1 MCSFVK
7 ASLMLTCF
15 DKKKN
20 DGHVEVPD
28 LITPGRWH
36 FLTITHTHRQI
47 RGSKL
52 DVYLNAELRQSL
64 KLAYPNTSLMAPVV
78 KSLIGMRESYGS
90 SSLRVLLGPTALF
103 GQALPANIIANIHSV
118 DEYDALVFQFNSYIS
133 SSSTSSG
140 VTVSSG
146 PSSGGPGSSLILGS
160 SSADGLLLAYDA
172 RHCDRFKGVCYDSS
186 GNGNH
191 AEAASAG
198 VRLRHASTFKQSV
211 AQLGGP
217 LICLPLLVASRGSGS
232 SDKAAS
238 GELADFSEISAQF
251 DEDSEFLQHMSDLIA
266 RPLGVKCIPKVL
278 LLIAEIM
285 RHSLVNKFIFRRNQG
300 VRLTALLVRSLPPR
314 YLTSDLLVAI
324 ERLRSAVI
332 SDRTLSDEIYKF
344 LLFNFRVWV
353 NAPVELQ
360 ETVFDK
366 LEIMTR
372 KDESSFSAVSTRH
385 FLRCL
390 SWIYWKDSQNTSLRR
405 AKQYTPDEIDLLR
418 KRVLAIIKIVLCE
431 AQAPSKPTGAT
442 SVITRATAVSKG
454 KEQKSQLSFESTRTL
469 IYCMIGKPTNPMLT
483 GVHPDGTPITPE
495 NGEHS
500 LAVAFSA
507 VAKSISEGEAEAGS
521 AVENVPEAD
530 LPDLLQLLIELS
542 VEPSAPEGL
551 LDLFARLGGL
561 RIWLP
566 LLEFSNDAI
575 RVMTLRLLRTY
586 LFLKCGCS
594 SDREKANSPDKI
606 HLSVGDAYLIMLALK
621 PEESP
626 VTMGVYSEM
635 LLTIL
640 GIQVSESDMKALDG
654 KTEAFDSLIDEESLA
669 GATIWH
675 GNMMFPFLSMV
686 RSSPMPIR
694 VVAIRHLMIIF
705 GSATVA
711 STINRHYLIFN
722 SISSMN
728 GTATVSST
736 TEQIPIIEAILSLR
750 GADSEQTRA
759 TTSPQSLFG
768 VPLKGCPG
776 IPMSQLRELVLN
788 ADESE
793 EVRVNAMYSIVGH
806 DDLDFL
812 RSLLTLNFDGER
824 KKQAN
829 ANANA
834 LVYKDM
840 SSRMKLALIEL
851 MATMQ
856 PSGCVDFITDF
867 SYDLISSIVCLEARS
882 NELAWFLLQ
891 DPFTSLSRFIS
902 SREQLEVVVVSLLKA
917 TLGKMSEILSAD
929 IKLRGKAD
937 TPSRESTLWKNAESL
952 ATVAAA
958 VVLHYDPDTLGK
970 VDPMAINHDG
980 SGSGSDDGNADPTI
994 VFWKCERV
1002 IWHEAELV
1010 DAILSIWQ
1018 HFTSSFHADTDAS
1031 FNRRASNAA
1040 RYPPPN
1046 LQSGGGEYSNSSSNS
1061 RDSSAHRNS
1070 TGGGRI
1076 SFGFGV
1082 LTSSGAPAS
1091 TTSGSI
1097 SARPHP
1103 GGPMRQVLQLLLRY
1117 FHLVLLE
1124 DSESHLVDEDDEH
1137 GGEATSSKLRL
1148 PCKSVFFA
1156 RLNKFE
1162 YFINAMGLG
1171 RDTSQFESSFTPSR
1185 GSLSGSAG
1193 PGLISSSESVKAAP
1207 GDETALLL
1215 WLVPE
1220 LAHLIDRVR
1229 RKFWSDSAIK
1239 LASIL
1244 ASLVPVSLRSSDE
1257 LAALLAQ
1264 SDFLSNN
1271 QEVRRRD
1278 GFYHE
1283 QVAHAREGRALK
1295 RTSMQAEETHER
1307 NRAKAELERIGR
1319 STRTSSSSSLNA
1331 SITFGATDNDEL
1343 EQQAQVWLQRVKAKD
1358 IDDWMKLRVLL
1369 KWGIRHV
1376 WGGTDHKGNDDLTA
1390 SGSLLTGGVGLDG
1403 RFGQDEFW
1411 RLDTYTSSNWIRCRL
1426 LPDTDDTHSDFSR
1439 YESSNLL
1446 KAGDAETFVD
1456 ALSIPSVNS
1465 VLEEGGASVGG
1476 QGLMYRDPAEQAYDD
1491 EDEDYGDGEGEGDV
1505 SPNGHTLEDGTSSFL
1520 DDSGERYAGSGSR
1533 HNSATRSASRG
1544 DLTEL
1549 ASSDYEVSPPKPLQD
1564 LELVMDTNMVREEQ
1578 EEAPMPV
1585 TRTGRRESVA
1595 TAAEV
1600 AMSVKSAKDRIA
1612 RISNISSRFSSGI
1625 MRLKTA
1631 RPTAKSQDEEAL
1643 AAEALVSSSSGGAA
1657 DVNIPTMSMS
1667 VSSDSSTS
1675 TGLEKSFSGIINVED
1690 EMEEAASIRN
1700 PLGAL
1705 IEGEGAEEPP
1715 SPDGS
1720 TDSASTAT
1728 TTAVGDS
1735 ASTPTANRVA
1745 RPLPSSRSEQWRT
1758 LGASYRTKVYLILPS
1773 GVMIYGILRIGSNTI
1788 VFEGEWVCTLKN
1800 LSENAGGE
1808 FRRGGASATLGD
1820 AYVSQLKRR
1829 VWGVRVIRVIHR
1841 RRFLLDAQNGL
1852 EVYFVDGSSCLFG
1865 FESNGEADLVY
1876 ATLRERKP
1884 PCLAKWGKRILSAD
1898 RMLAKSKWTEMW
1910 VRREIS
1916 NFEYLMLLNVS
1927 AGRSYNDI
1935 TQYPVFPWILN
1946 DYESTELRLE
1956 DPTIYRD
1963 LRKPIGVQ
1971 TSESSQRVKDKY
1983 DSADSSSK
1991 LPSYHFSTSYSHM
2004 RSVLYFLVRLAPFT
2018 SAAFG
2023 ANFVGTDTGGH
2034 PFGNGSTN
2042 FDSVADAFHKCA
2054 SDEGHSFELPPEF
2067 FYLPDFLV
2075 SDRNKMLA
2083 ASGDQSSS
2091 VGPSGSVVLPNW
2103 AISPHDFVRQHRLAL
2118 ESDYVSEHLHHWIDL
2133 IFGFKQA
2140 GRPSVDSQNVYH
2152 VACYPER
2159 LNLDTLNV
2167 GVRSKLTQRGTIPI
2181 QLFRKPHPARM
2192 TQDGA
2197 LEARFPASH
2206 AVATLSSRRQVR
2218 RHDLTSKHTESLSSI
2233 RFSNAMNHGLGLSG
2247 PGLGS
2252 GSGIGAHSTGSSE
2265 LGSVVYT
2272 TDSSG
2277 IVMAKRYLNSV
2288 PDQGRVCP
2296 FSFVEVDQ
2304 WWKLPAGCL
2313 VSEGVVFYEQMI
2325 SCGYWDGSWRIHWS
2339 ADGELLQRIAFHK
2352 KPILCMARSEDDF
2365 TGDLALAFGSEDCTV
2380 SVWALSKMAATRS
2393 RRMFVKKE
2401 LPVGG
2406 LPWVLLCGH
2415 TSPVIAVGLNVDL
2428 DVVVS
2433 SSKDNAVLIHSLRS
2447 STPLHSVSLQSPS
2460 LSPSLYSTVTHMT
2473 ISPLGDALIHSI
2485 IDEHKSPSARS
2496 RSSSSNR
2503 LSVAEDNFRT
2513 TRKSESADDL
2523 RAGNEFSDTRQSE
2536 LFLVSMNGHLISH
2549 DKLIGGNDTTT
2560 TSPQLLLDRGVFFT
2574 RSGEYII
2581 TATAIPEAAIEV
2593 RDAGMPSNVVRRI
2606 ECKRTAD
2613 LTSISLSSDE
2623 RCILCGYEDGSI
2635 VAHALHFG
2643 IADGCKN
2650 IVGLE
2655 KKAREEEAEA
2665 LARAH
2670 KRELLRK
2677 EATSRRD
2684 EILQIFGSGGPTV
2697 QGKLWMKAGKM
2708 AMPTEPLVETMQG
2721 HFTLLKQPCASGDGA
2736 YEELI
2741 TDLWHAIYAQ
2751 QSFHRESSRSSI
2763 GFAIDE
2769 DDSSDSGATANTA
2782 MTVDDALDG
2791 SLQFERVGETWS
2803 RLGFQRPDPT
2813 TDFRAGGMLSLRCLV
2828 YFASHYTEQAVKMV
2842 TSQVPGSHDNTYPWG
2857 PAGINITCMLA
2868 RLFWKFDGQVV
2879 RERALNWPLF
2889 ADSEAF
2895 YKVFSEGELPTCAL
2909 VATTCGFVCL
2919 SCADVC
2925 LLTCLLLLL
2934 VFVLFDFLWKQM
2946 NANYGGFS
2954 CTFPL
2959 VHPFYLCMCVLCAD
2973 SVFVDTSVVVIQATT
2988 ERVLEV
2994 LDEAK
2999 GDLQAVLVELRAQSL
3014 SQRTSRSRR
3023 PSSRSMEDFLT
3034 TMNSSIAGFGSSLN
3048 DTTLRHS
3055 FTSTS
3060 LLPSS
3065 PPLSNDASFLSR
3077 MSWSSISTT
3086 ATTTSASQAPSAIT
3100 DLLDFGTLSPRAAS
3114 ASAIPSVSATQA
3126 NGSTRRGSASFGAM
3140 SSDPFAGNDFR
3151 GLDWAP
3157 PQAEEEVDQS
3167 EDPFACLM

>member
-1 MCSFVK
+1 MCSFVRS
-7 ASLMLTCF
+7 SLMLTCF

-36 FLTITHTHRQI
+36 FLCIAHTHRQI

-52 DVYLNAELRQSL
+52 DVFLNGELRQSL

-146 PSSGGPGSSLILGS
+146 PSSGPGSSLILGS
-160 SSADGLLLAYDA
+160 SSDGLLLAYDA
-172 RHCDRFKGVCYDSS
+172 RHCDRSKGVCYDSS

-217 LICLPLLVASRGSGS
+217 LICLPLLVTSRVS
-232 SDKAAS
+232 SPQATNGAATANEHES
-238 GELADFSEISAQF
+238 NAQLSTAVTAQF
-251 DEDSEFLQHMSDLIA
+251 DEDSEFLQHMSDLIS

-300 VRLTALLVRSLPPR
+300 VRLTALLIRSLPPK
-314 YLTSDLLVAI
+314 YLTSDLLTAI

-360 ETVFDK
+360 ETLFDK

-372 KDESSFSAVSTRH
+372 KDENSFSAVSTRH

-390 SWIYWKDSQNTSLRR
+390 SWIYWKQSQSTSLRR
-405 AKQYTPDEIDLLR
+405 AKHYSSEEIDILR

-431 AQAPSKPTGAT
+431 AQPPKPTTT
-442 SVITRATAVSKG
+442 SVIARAAIKG
-454 KEQKSQLSFESTRTL
+454 KEQKSQLSYESTRTL

-483 GVHPDGTPITPE
+483 GVNPDGTPITQE

-500 LAVAFSA
+500 LAAAFSA

-586 LFLKCGCS
+586 LFLKCGCTQ
-594 SDREKANSPDKI
+594 DREKANSPDKI

-621 PEESP
+621 PEENP

-654 KTEAFDSLIDEESLA
+654 KTEAFDSLIDEEILA
-669 GATIWH
+669 SATIWH

-750 GADSEQTRA
+750 GADHEQNRA
-759 TTSPQSLFG
+759 ITTPRSLFG
-768 VPLKGCPG
+768 IELKGCPG

-788 ADESE
+788 ANEPE
-793 EVRVNAMYSIVGH
+793 EVRVNAMYSIVAH

-812 RSLLTLNFDGER
+812 RSLLTLNVDGER

-834 LVYKDM
+834 MVYKEM

-851 MATMQ
+851 MAAMQ

-891 DPFTSLSRFIS
+891 DPFTSLSRFIT
-902 SREQLEVVVVSLLKA
+902 SRRQLEVVVVSLLKA

-929 IKLRGKAD
+929 LNLRGKQD
-937 TPSRESTLWKNAESL
+937 PPSRESTLWKNAESL

-970 VDPMAINHDG
+970 VDPAAINGGEG
-980 SGSGSDDGNADPTI
+980 SGSGSDDGNGGSNGIADPAM

-1018 HFTSSFHADTDAS
+1018 HFTSYFHADTDAS
-1031 FNRRASNAA
+1031 FNRRSSNAP
-1040 RYPPPN
+1040 RYIPP
-1046 LQSGGGEYSNSSSNS
+1046 QSGQGEGSQSIPSSTTRQSSASRDRNSS
-1061 RDSSAHRNS
+1061 A
-1070 TGGGRI
+1070 GRL
-1076 SFGFGV
+1076 SFGFSV
-1082 LTSSGAPAS
+1082 LTSSTSSAS
-1091 TTSGSI
+1091 AASGSI

-1124 DSESHLVDEDDEH
+1124 DSESAAEGDD
-1137 GGEATSSKLRL
+1137 GGASSKLRL

-1185 GSLSGSAG
+1185 GSMSGSAG
-1193 PGLISSSESVKAAP
+1193 PGLISSSDCVKAAP

-1215 WLVPE
+1215 WLIPE
-1220 LAHLIDRVR
+1220 LAHLIERVR

-1257 LAALLAQ
+1257 LAALLVR
-1264 SDFLSNN
+1264 SDFLTNN

-1319 STRTSSSSSLNA
+1319 STRTSSSSSLQA
-1331 SITFGATDNDEL
+1331 SIRDGATDNEEL

-1376 WGGTDHKGNDDLTA
+1376 WGGAGHKDDDSSA
-1390 SGSLLTGGVGLDG
+1390 LLAGGMEGMLDG
-1403 RFGQDEFW
+1403 LFGQEEFW

-1426 LPDTDDTHSDFSR
+1426 LPDTDDTHSDYSR
-1439 YESSNLL
+1439 YDSLNML
-1446 KAGDAETFVD
+1446 KAGAETFVD

-1465 VLEEGGASVGG
+1465 VLEEGASVADS
-1476 QGLMYRDPAEQAYDD
+1476 QGLMYQDPAEQPYDEDDD
-1491 EDEDYGDGEGEGDV
+1491 EYGEGEGDL
-1505 SPNGHTLEDGTSSFL
+1505 SPNSTALENGESSFL
-1520 DDSGERYAGSGSR
+1520 DDGGERYNGAGLR
-1533 HNSATRSASRG
+1533 HNSTTSNQARSASQG
-1544 DLTEL
+1544 DLIEPT
-1549 ASSDYEVSPPKPLQD
+1549 SSDFDASPPKPLQD

-1578 EEAPMPV
+1578 DEPPMPMP
-1585 TRTGRRESVA
+1585 RTGRRESVA

-1631 RPTAKSQDEEAL
+1631 RPTTKSQDEEAL
-1643 AAEALVSSSSGGAA
+1643 AADAA
-1657 DVNIPTMSMS
+1657 ASAGITPAMSLS
-1667 VSSDSSTS
+1667 VSSDSSTA
-1675 TGLEKSFSGIINVED
+1675 TGLEKSYSGVINVED
-1690 EMEEAASIRN
+1690 DMEEAASIRN
-1700 PLGAL
+1700 PLAAVM
-1705 IEGEGAEEPP
+1705 EGEVAEDPV
-1715 SPDGS
+1715 SPDSNDSSGTTTTTSAPAS
-1720 TDSASTAT
+1720 TESASTSNA
-1728 TTAVGDS
+1728 G
-1735 ASTPTANRVA
+1735 RVA

-1758 LGASYRTKVYLILPS
+1758 LGASYRTKAYLILPS
-1773 GVMIYGILRIGSNTI
+1773 GVMVHGILRIGSTTI

-1800 LSENAGGE
+1800 LSENTVE
-1808 FRRGGASATLGD
+1808 FGRGSGAASTLGD

-1841 RRFLLDAQNGL
+1841 RRFLLDSQNGL
-1852 EVYFVDGSSCLFG
+1852 EIYFVDGSSCLFG

-1898 RMLAKSKWTEMW
+1898 RMFGKSKWTEMW

-1971 TSESSQRVKDKY
+1971 TPESAQRVKDKY
-1983 DSADSSSK
+1983 DSADPSSK

-2023 ANFVGTDTGGH
+2023 ANFVGDNAAANQSGGM
-2034 PFGNGSTN
+2034 PFGSSTN
-2042 FDSVADAFHKCA
+2042 FDSVAEAFQKCI
-2054 SDEGHSFELPPEF
+2054 SEEGHSFELPPEF
-2067 FYLPDFLV
+2067 FYLPDFLT
-2075 SDRNKMLA
+2075 SDRNKILA

-2118 ESDYVSEHLHHWIDL
+2118 ESDYVSEQLHHWIDL
-2133 IFGFKQA
+2133 IFGYKQA
-2140 GRPSVDSQNVYH
+2140 GRPSVDAQNVYH

-2181 QLFRKPHPARM
+2181 QLFRKPHPMRM

-2252 GSGIGAHSTGSSE
+2252 GTGIGAHSTGSSE
-2265 LGSVVYT
+2265 LGSIVYT

-2288 PDQGRVCP
+2288 PDQARVCP
-2296 FSFVEVDQ
+2296 FSLVDVDQ

-2433 SSKDNAVLIHSLRS
+2433 SSKDNAILIHSLRS
-2447 STPLHSVSLQSPS
+2447 STPLHNISLQSPA
-2460 LSPSLYSTVTHMT
+2460 YSIITHMT
-2473 ISPLGDALIHSI
+2473 ISPQGDALIHSI
-2485 IDEHKSPSARS
+2485 TDEHDTTRS
-2496 RSSSSNR
+2496 RRSSSHR
-2503 LSVAEDNFRT
+2503 LSVAEDNFRM
-2513 TRKSESADDL
+2513 TRRSESSADDA
-2523 RAGNEFSDTRQSE
+2523 RPFDTRQSE
-2536 LFLVSMNGHLISH
+2536 LYLVSMNGHLISH
-2549 DKLIGGNDTTT
+2549 DKLVGSSDDA
-2560 TSPQLLLDRGVFFT
+2560 SPQLLLDRGVLFT

-2581 TATAIPEAAIEV
+2581 TATAVPEAAIEV

-2606 ECKRTAD
+2606 ECKRNSD
-2613 LTSISLSSDE
+2613 LTSISLSPDE
-2623 RCILCGYEDGSI
+2623 RCIVCGYEDGSI
-2635 VAHALHFG
+2635 VAYALHFG

-2655 KKAREEEAEA
+2655 KKAREQEAEA

-2677 EATSRRD
+2677 EAATRKD
-2684 EILQIFGSGGPTV
+2684 EIMQIFGSGGPTV

-2708 AMPTEPLVETMQG
+2708 AMPSDPLLETMQS
-2721 HFTLLKQPCASGDGA
+2721 HFTLLKQPCVSGGEA

-2741 TDLWHAIYAQ
+2741 KDLWHAIYSQ
-2751 QSFHRESSRSSI
+2751 QPFHKESSRSSI
-2763 GFAIDE
+2763 GFVIEEEGSGNSSNAIDTPI
-2769 DDSSDSGATANTA
+2769 DSLQD
-2782 MTVDDALDG
+2782 
-2791 SLQFERVGETWS
+2791 LQFERVGETWS

-2828 YFASHYTEQAVKMV
+2828 YFASHYTDQAVKMV
-2842 TSQVPGSHDNTYPWG
+2842 TSQVPGSHENTYPWG
-2857 PAGINITCMLA
+2857 PAGINITCMVA
-2868 RLFWKFDGQVV
+2868 RLFWKFDGQIV

-2895 YKVFSEGELPTCAL
+2895 YQVFSE
-2909 VATTCGFVCL
+2909 
-2919 SCADVC
+2919 
-2925 LLTCLLLLL
+2925 
-2934 VFVLFDFLWKQM
+2934 
-2946 NANYGGFS
+2946 
-2954 CTFPL
+2954 
-2959 VHPFYLCMCVLCAD
+2959 
-2973 SVFVDTSVVVIQATT
+2973 VVIQATT
-2988 ERVLEV
+2988 ERVLDV

-2999 GDLQAVLVELRAQSL
+2999 GDIQAVIVELRAQSL
-3014 SQRTSRSRR
+3014 SQRVSRSRR
-3023 PSSRSMEDFLT
+3023 PSSRSMEDFLS
-3034 TMNSSIAGFGSSLN
+3034 TMNSSISGFGSVSSMN
-3048 DTTLRHS
+3048 TETTRHS

-3065 PPLSNDASFLSR
+3065 PPPSSDGGFMSR
-3077 MSWSSISTT
+3077 LSWSSSSAT
-3086 ATTTSASQAPSAIT
+3086 AATPPLIP
-3100 DLLDFGTLSPRAAS
+3100 DLLDFGSPPRAAS
-3114 ASAIPSVSATQA
+3114 FSSS
-3126 NGSTRRGSASFGAM
+3126 SSSSM
-3140 SSDPFAGNDFR
+3140 SSFAAAPAGSQGSGPPAIANRRASGSFNSVTSLDPFAGNDFR
-3151 GLDWAP
+3151 GLEVKPATTAD
-3157 PQAEEEVDQS
+3157 EVDQS